1 VDLLHSRA
9 PIFWHIRAAMSHENN
24 AGIVEDDEA
33 AEEVQGRRS
42 WTPFVLLAAIA
53 AVLTLGTGQVLKS
66 NAEREAQAASVKAAQ
81 AKMDFVN

>member
-1 VDLLHSRA
+1 
-9 PIFWHIRAAMSHENN
+9 MSHEND
-24 AGIVEDDEA
+24 AVIVDEDTAADEN
-33 AEEVQGRRS
+33 QGRRS

-66 NAEREAQAASVKAAQ
+66 NAEREAQAARVKAAQ